1 MMAIRATA
9 RAAALTLALAA
20 IPALAASPALAQDQN
35 QDQRGSPGEMARE
48 GVEQLM
54 NAIETFVHSLP
65 MYGAPRIDE
74 QGNIVIPRLDKDDPS
89 QRTPERKPDNREP
102 NQREPGQREP
112 GQRDRAPNGDGG
124 MTEI

>member
-1 MMAIRATA
+1 MMAIRATSL
-9 RAAALTLALAA
+9 AAALTLALAA
-20 IPALAASPALAQDQN
+20 TPALAQDQER
-35 QDQRGSPGEMARE
+35 QGSPGEMARE

-74 QGNIVIPRLDKDDPS
+74 EGNIVIPRLDKDDPA

-102 NQREPGQREP
+102 DQREPDR
-112 GQRDRAPNGDGG
+112 RDRAPDDDDGV
-124 MTEI
+124 TEI

>member
-9 RAAALTLALAA
+9 RAAALTLTLAA
-20 IPALAASPALAQDQN
+20 TPALAQDQE
-35 QDQRGSPGEMARE
+35 QQGSPGEMARE

-74 QGNIVIPRLDKDDPS
+74 EGNIVIPRLDKQNDES
-89 QRTPERKPDNREP
+89 KRTPERKPDNPDNP
-102 NQREPGQREP
+102 NK
-112 GQRDRAPNGDGG
+112 RAPNSDGG
-124 MTEI
+124 VTEI